1 MIIMS
6 IVLNLFIIDG
16 QNAHCGKIQTRSD
29 HFLSSLSDRSHFL
42 FVKIGKKYLCLSS
55 KSKTNVVCIAVYLVL
70 FQLFY
75 VENSQ
80 AALKVISS

>member
-29 HFLSSLSDRSHFL
+29 HFLSSLSDRSHFF
-42 FVKIGKKYLCLSS
+42 FVKIGKIYLPFI
-55 KSKTNVVCIAVYLVL
+55 K
-70 FQLFY
+70 
-75 VENSQ
+75 E
-80 AALKVISS
+80 